1 MSYPVLQAYI
11 TCPLGKQWV
20 GYVAICY
27 GVVDAISAAFFGKLA
42 QFTGRVP
49 IMVLGIV
56 YRLYIKIVYML

>member
-1 MSYPVLQAYI
+1 
-11 TCPLGKQWV
+11 V